1 MEKETTPPTYNV
13 NLTPSQLIDLI
24 HIVGDELDN
33 IQYLLQQ
40 EITDGDPNEE
50 VESLTDQVLET
61 RDLLILLEKTLNPTA
76 LDLGNGMVTHGSVVM
91 SAQ

>member
-13 NLTPSQLIDLI
+13 TLTPSQLIDLI

>member
-40 EITDGDPNEE
+40 EITDGDPNDE

-61 RDLLILLEKTLNPTA
+61 RDLMILLEKTLNPTP

>member
-76 LDLGNGMVTHGSVVM
+76 LDLGNGMVTHGSVVLT
-91 SAQ
+91 AQ

>member
-13 NLTPSQLIDLI
+13 TLTPSQLIDLI

-61 RDLLILLEKTLNPTA
+61 RDLMILLEKTLNPTP
-76 LDLGNGMVTHGSVVM
+76 LDLGNGMVTHGSVVL

>member
-13 NLTPSQLIDLI
+13 TLTTTQLINLI

-50 VESLTDQVLET
+50 VDSLTDQVLET
-61 RDLLILLEKTLNPTA
+61 RDLMIFLEKTLNPKA
-76 LDLGNGMVTHGSVVM
+76 LDLGNGMVTHGSVVL